1 MNEYRPLS
9 KRGVPT
15 DDLDTL
21 HDQLEPW
28 MQASLLSWG
37 ARFWWTHGEYSS
49 VSDTKFVN
57 ALERQFRLREPFQR
71 GRVEVAKQLEDRMKA
86 HRVFG
91 MDVIDFCLSYL
102 SETVPSYANAA
113 ATELN
118 GILRQCGSAWQV
130 SQREDAHTDRT
141 IYFLAR
147 RDLEAAKNA
156 IDEIRATAARPGEFL
171 ADAWRKLASREPD
184 PNGAYDKAIKAT
196 EAAAQPVISP
206 KNNKATL
213 GTILR
218 DLNAKPEKW
227 KFALGKDLDT
237 VISMADRLWTNHF
250 RHGTQPRSDHTF
262 AEADAAVHLAIPLVR
277 AFVGGLVTEDDSEV

>member
-9 KRGVPT
+9 KRGVPA

-37 ARFWWTHGEYSS
+37 ADFWWTHDEHSRI
-49 VSDTKFVN
+49 SDHTFLN

-71 GRVEVAKQLEDRMKA
+71 GSVAVAQQLENRMRA
-86 HRVFG
+86 HPVFG

-102 SETVPSYANAA
+102 TEVAPDYASQTAN
-113 ATELN
+113 ELDH
-118 GILRQCGSAWQV
+118 ILRQCGSAWQV
-130 SQREDAHTDRT
+130 THRQDPQTDRT

-147 RDLEAAKNA
+147 RDLEAAKVA
-156 IDEIRATAARPGEFL
+156 VGEIRATADRPGELL

-196 EAAAQPVISP
+196 EAAAQPVVSP
-206 KNNKATL
+206 KNDKATL

-227 KFALGKDLDT
+227 RFALGQDLDT

-277 AFVGGLVTEDDSEV
+277 AFMGGLVTEGVSEA